1 MPASDFH
8 VRSFQQSCEPR
19 FLFIIE
25 SKFTE
30 LCLQNVGYCELT
42 YFWLQLSYQAG
53 QDPKVIQKL
62 KLTDSCPVL
71 KIKKVSP
78 FFICKCQKLQ
88 KLNIARRN
96 TNFFALPNIFPFFA
110 QKCFFSLFQ
119 VCQRKYLVAWGLGS
133 HQKWRMRQLDNFL
146 IKKLSLKVSLPLSLF
161 LSYLWR

>member
-1 MPASDFH
+1 MPACNFH
-8 VRSFQQSCEPR
+8 VKSFQQSCEPR

-53 QDPKVIQKL
+53 QDPKVIQKP
-62 KLTDSCPVL
+62 KVTVSCPIL
-71 KIKKVSP
+71 KGT
-78 FFICKCQKLQ
+78 FRRFYLQ
-88 KLNIARRN
+88 KHQELNIARRN

-133 HQKWRMRQLDNFL
+133 YQKWRMRQLDNFL
-146 IKKLSLKVSLPLSLF
+146 IKKLSLKVSPLSLF
-161 LSYLWR
+161 LFIRVI